1 MTTCS
6 SPVYPPAVIQA
17 VTEQMDLYE
26 KENKDTRS
34 VLSKKIPEGMQL
46 KPCMTRANLSDAVVS
61 AQNCYILV
69 QKSCLYYFLKQIK
82 LCSSR
87 FLFEDGGTRDW

>member
-1 MTTCS
+1 MATCS

-26 KENKDTRS
+26 KDRNAAKNVDCT
-34 VLSKKIPEGMQL
+34 IPEGMQL

-61 AQNCYILV
+61 AQSYLV
-69 QKSCLYYFLKQIK
+69 IK
-82 LCSSR
+82 KISLPVLSFSNR
-87 FLFEDGGTRDW
+87 